1 MDKRSTSIIITVAV
15 SLICACLPLCV
26 GLVGGIDIA
35 ANGDILNLG
44 GDTSMYLGGGGICL
58 GILGVIIAVV
68 VGILTLRKKPEES
81 LPVDDQSVTY

>member
-1 MDKRSTSIIITVAV
+1 MDKRSTSIIIIVAV

-26 GLVGGIDIA
+26 GLVGGIDYA
-35 ANGDILNLG
+35 TDGSILDM

-58 GILGVIIAVV
+58 GIVGVIIAVV